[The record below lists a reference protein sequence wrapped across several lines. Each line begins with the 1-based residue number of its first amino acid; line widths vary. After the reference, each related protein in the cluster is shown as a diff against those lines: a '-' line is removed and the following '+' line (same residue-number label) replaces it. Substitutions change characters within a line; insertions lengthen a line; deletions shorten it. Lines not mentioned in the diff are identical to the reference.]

1 MKDMLLALPL
11 ITASWVGVTAASSE
25 RSTGTTQPNWFQTSP
40 ESYQGPTATGS
51 APFLAETNPAFS
63 SHGTYIANDPLVTD
77 QPISGAQ
84 GRNVFHHAGN
94 LSPYFSSED
103 GFGVDEY
110 PLPAGAN
117 ITQMHMLHR
126 HGSRYP
132 SSSEGFPSWAEGIKN
147 STTAGNRFKGAL
159 SFLNEW
165 SYGLGAEILVP
176 KGRQELFDSGVLNYY
191 NYGHLYNESL
201 GHKLVARTTTQDR
214 MLKSAEN
221 FLAGFF
227 GLNWTDKANL
237 LAIIE
242 NVGFNNSLV
251 GTYSCTNAMT
261 VMANTSIYEP
271 MNQWVNIYLKNRA
284 TVLKELSGSYNWTA
298 TDSHNA
304 QALCLYETISYGYSQ
319 FCQLFTYEEFEQF
332 GYSYDLMFT
341 AMVGFQNPA
350 GRAQGI
356 AWVEEFLA
364 RVEGHV
370 LQTTGTNAN
379 MTLATNPVTFPVDQN
394 LYLDFTHDADIF
406 AALTAFG
413 FRQFAQFL
421 PPTGPPR
428 NQQFS
433 TSKVVPFGGRTNIEI
448 IRAPHKVSTERS
460 RNETQSVY
468 VKDTKATY
476 YVHFLQNQR
485 TLPLHASFPECEYR
499 DDGWCELDT
508 FLKVQRKSLERSQ
521 FEYACFGNWS
531 TPAYGDVTDGVPP
544 RS

>member
-1 MKDMLLALPL
+1 M
-11 ITASWVGVTAASSE
+11 IRGH
-25 RSTGTTQPNWFQTSP
+25 Q
-40 ESYQGPTATGS
+40 
-51 APFLAETNPAFS
+51 
-63 SHGTYIANDPLVTD
+63 
-77 QPISGAQ
+77 IS
-84 GRNVFHHAGN
+84 RCN
-94 LSPYFSSED
+94 SPYFSSEE

-132 SSSEGFPSWAEGIKN
+132 SSSEGYPSWAEGIKN

-159 SFLNEW
+159 SFLNDW

-176 KGRQELFDSGVLNYY
+176 KGRQEMFDSGVLNYY

-227 GLNWTDKANL
+227 GLDWTDKANL
-237 LAIIE
+237 LAMIE
-242 NVGFNNSLV
+242 NVGFNNSLI
-251 GTYSCTNAMT
+251 GTYSCPNAMT

-271 MNQWVNIYLKNRA
+271 MNQWINIYLKNR
-284 TVLKELSGSYNWTA
+284 TTTLKELSGSYNWTA

-304 QALCLYETISYGYSQ
+304 QALCVYETISFGYSQ
-319 FCQLFTYEEFEQF
+319 FCQLFTYKEFEQF
-332 GYSYDLMFT
+332 SYAYDLMFT

-394 LYLDFTHDADIF
+394 LYLDFTHDSDIF
-406 AALTAFG
+406 ATLTAFG

-421 PPTGPPR
+421 PPTGPPK

-448 IRAPHKVSTERS
+448 IRAPHKVSTKRS

-468 VKDTKATY
+468 VKDTKDTY

-508 FLKVQRKSLERSQ
+508 FMKVQRKSLQRSQ
-521 FEYACFGNWS
+521 FEYACSGNWS